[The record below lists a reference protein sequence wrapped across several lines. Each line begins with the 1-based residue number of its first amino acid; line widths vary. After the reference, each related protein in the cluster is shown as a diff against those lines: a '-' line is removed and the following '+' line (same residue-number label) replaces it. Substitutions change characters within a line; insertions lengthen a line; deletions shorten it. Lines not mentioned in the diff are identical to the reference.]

1 MYAILRQM
9 TKANNPYSKRRITMN
24 IDSLTL
30 GEIKQ
35 IQTLIGTTVDTH
47 PYQIGKNYLI
57 RTVTMIQTGKLVAVT
72 NQELVLEDAAWIAD
86 TGRFSECLA
95 KGTFNEIEPFPNKI
109 IIGRGSVIDATE
121 FTHSLPRTVK

>member
-1 MYAILRQM
+1 
-9 TKANNPYSKRRITMN
+9 MN
-24 IDSLTL
+24 VDSLTL

-35 IQTLIGTTVDTH
+35 IQTLIGTQVDAH

-86 TGRFSECLA
+86 TGRFSEALRT
-95 KGTFNEIEPFPNKI
+95 GDFNEIEPFVNKV
-109 IIGRGSVIDATE
+109 IIGRGSVVDATE
-121 FTHSLPRTVK
+121 FNHELPRKTK

>member
-1 MYAILRQM
+1 
-9 TKANNPYSKRRITMN
+9 MN
-24 IDSLTL
+24 IDELTI

-47 PYQIGKNYLI
+47 PYKIGANYLV
-57 RTVTMIQTGKLVAVT
+57 RTVTMIQTGKLVAIT

-86 TGRFSECLA
+86 TGRFSECL
-95 KGTFNEIEPFPNKI
+95 KTGEFSEVEPFMNKI

-121 FTHSLPRTVK
+121 FSHALPRKVK

>member
-1 MYAILRQM
+1 
-9 TKANNPYSKRRITMN
+9 
-24 IDSLTL
+24 
-30 GEIKQ
+30 
-35 IQTLIGTTVDTH
+35 
-47 PYQIGKNYLI
+47 
-57 RTVTMIQTGKLVAVT
+57 MIQTGKLVDVT

>member
-1 MYAILRQM
+1 
-9 TKANNPYSKRRITMN
+9 MN

-72 NQELVLEDAAWIAD
+72 NQELVLEDAAWIVD
-86 TGRFSECLA
+86 TGRFNECL
-95 KGTFNEIEPFPNKI
+95 KDGSFNEVEPFPGRI
-109 IIGRGSVIDATE
+109 IVGRGSVIDATE
-121 FTHSLPRTVK
+121 FNHQLPRSVK

>member
-1 MYAILRQM
+1 
-9 TKANNPYSKRRITMN
+9 
-24 IDSLTL
+24 
-30 GEIKQ
+30 
-35 IQTLIGTTVDTH
+35 
-47 PYQIGKNYLI
+47 
-57 RTVTMIQTGKLVAVT
+57 MIQTGKLVAVT

-86 TGRFSECLA
+86 TGRFSECLT